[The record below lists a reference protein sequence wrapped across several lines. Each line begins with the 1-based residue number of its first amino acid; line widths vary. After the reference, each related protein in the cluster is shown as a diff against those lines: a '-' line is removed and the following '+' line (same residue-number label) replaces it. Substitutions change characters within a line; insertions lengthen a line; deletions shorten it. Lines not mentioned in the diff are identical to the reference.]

1 MLVTIPLALQGSFWS
16 PGNVGARARLRI
28 VAEINLSVELTQS
41 PVSAPADRNLKSLLQ
56 FVFSDLRLTDNLDL
70 VGVRG
75 GVFPDSNSSEILPL
89 STGFL
94 LPNYENPGKEPSAM
108 SRRFTALSS

>member
-16 PGNVGARARLRI
+16 PGNVVPRARLRI
-28 VAEINLSVELTQS
+28 VAEMDLSVELTQS
-41 PVSAPADRNLKSLLQ
+41 PVSAPVDRNLKSLLQ